1 MAQGHQGPVQ
11 GRAEMRVKDSRPY
24 SPGFQTLEPH
34 SHITRLRHLVSSRP
48 VTLSSAHSVRTAPSS
63 GVRTPAHKA
72 LSIRAVGG
80 PADQAGREWMRRSTL
95 IGGEKPEVVEYVT
108 CWVRM
113 VRSRREAQD
122 GAGGRL
128 ARAVRG
134 VLEISRSRGNGA
146 RPDHRPG

>member
-1 MAQGHQGPVQ
+1 MD
-11 GRAEMRVKDSRPY
+11 E
-24 SPGFQTLEPH
+24 TLH
-34 SHITRLRHLVSSRP
+34 SH
-48 VTLSSAHSVRTAPSS
+48 
-63 GVRTPAHKA
+63 
-72 LSIRAVGG
+72 
-80 PADQAGREWMRRSTL
+80 
-95 IGGEKPEVVEYVT
+95 GGEKPEVVEYVT